1 MAIEILKKEIKHN
14 PLLHRDELCLTIAFD
29 SAVPS
34 KNELLGLIKS
44 QFNAEESC
52 IDIDKIK
59 SRFGKKE
66 AVVFAYIYES
76 PEWMKKI
83 KKKAK
88 SKEKKEGGEKKE
100 EKGKA
105 KTEGKKR

>member
-1 MAIEILKKEIKHN
+1 MAVEILKKEIKNN
-14 PLLHRDELCLTIAFD
+14 PLLHRDELCLTIAFN

-44 QFNAEESC
+44 QFNAEEAC

-66 AVVFAYIYES
+66 VVVFAYIYES

-83 KKKAK
+83 KKKVK
-88 SKEKKEGGEKKE
+88 SKEKKEGEGKKEGKAKEE
-100 EKGKA
+100 EKG
-105 KTEGKKR
+105 